1 MKLPRRQFLKLS
13 AGAFA
18 VPAVSGIARA
28 QTYPTRPVRVIVG
41 YAAGGASDIA
51 ARLIGQ
57 RLYVRLGQSF
67 VIENRPGAAS
77 NLATETVVHAPPDGH
92 TLLLVSASNAI
103 NATLYDKLNYNFIR
117 DIAPVGSITRGPL
130 VMLVNQSFPAT
141 TAAEFIAHAKA
152 NPGQINM
159 ASAGVGSPQH
169 LAGEMF
175 SAMAGIKMLHVP
187 YRGAPPALTDL
198 IGGQVQVYFGSTSGA
213 ISYVRSGQLR
223 ALAVTS
229 AARSEALPD
238 TPAVN
243 EFVPGYEATTWYGF
257 GAPKGTSAAIIEKLN
272 AEINA
277 ALRDAIIKSRMA
289 ELGGTALPGSP
300 AEFAKLIADET
311 ERWGKAVKFSGVKES

>member
-1 MKLPRRQFLKLS
+1 
-13 AGAFA
+13 
-18 VPAVSGIARA
+18 
-28 QTYPTRPVRVIVG
+28 
-41 YAAGGASDIA
+41 
-51 ARLIGQ
+51 
-57 RLYVRLGQSF
+57 
-67 VIENRPGAAS
+67 
-77 NLATETVVHAPPDGH
+77 
-92 TLLLVSASNAI
+92 
-103 NATLYDKLNYNFIR
+103 
-117 DIAPVGSITRGPL
+117 
-130 VMLVNQSFPAT
+130 MLVNQSFPAT
-141 TAAEFIAHAKA
+141 TAAEFIAYAKA

-169 LAGEMF
+169 LAGELF

>member
-13 AGAFA
+13 VGAFA

-141 TAAEFIAHAKA
+141 TAAEFIAYAKA

-169 LAGEMF
+169 LAGELF

-277 ALRDAIIKSRMA
+277 ALGDATIKSRMA

>member
-13 AGAFA
+13 VGAFA

-169 LAGEMF
+169 LAGELF

>member
-28 QTYPTRPVRVIVG
+28 QTYPTRPVRMIVG

-238 TPAVN
+238 TPAVS

>member
-1 MKLPRRQFLKLS
+1 
-13 AGAFA
+13 
-18 VPAVSGIARA
+18 
-28 QTYPTRPVRVIVG
+28 
-41 YAAGGASDIA
+41 
-51 ARLIGQ
+51 
-57 RLYVRLGQSF
+57 
-67 VIENRPGAAS
+67 
-77 NLATETVVHAPPDGH
+77 
-92 TLLLVSASNAI
+92 
-103 NATLYDKLNYNFIR
+103 
-117 DIAPVGSITRGPL
+117 
-130 VMLVNQSFPAT
+130 
-141 TAAEFIAHAKA
+141 
-152 NPGQINM
+152 
-159 ASAGVGSPQH
+159 
-169 LAGEMF
+169 
-175 SAMAGIKMLHVP
+175 MAGIKMLHVP

-238 TPAVN
+238 TPAVS